1 MNDRTTTAS
10 RTMAVPVLDAG
21 WLWLESENHPMHA
34 TLVCVFGAPPGAK
47 RGYVGRLVAEMR
59 DHPTATPPFD
69 RRLKS
74 SVLGNVL
81 PRWEVVETIDTRYH
95 VRHHAL
101 PAPGSSEQLDDLVST
116 LHSSPLDKAHPLWT
130 IHVIEGLQGGGFAVA
145 GKMHHA
151 LMDGV
156 GAARLV
162 GRWLSESSNTTAIPP
177 IWAIPPRPAA
187 ASAKPPASV
196 ARRVVNGLTA
206 FGHMESLPRALGQVA
221 GAPLHVGARV
231 TRIARGLTWAATGLS
246 ARPRSGPHTSLN
258 DPISCSRRIVTTSFE
273 LERFRRLADAGGA
286 TINDVVLAVCSG
298 ALRDYLAEHQAL
310 PEKSLLATIPVA
322 LPGADHARASGNAIT
337 FVVVGLATTECDG
350 DRRLDRITAGTRLAK
365 ERLTALDHTGL
376 TVYSLLG
383 VATPILAEQLL
394 GLGGRI
400 TPTANVAISN
410 VPGPR
415 KTLYYN
421 GAPLQQLGAITV
433 LYGGQA
439 LNIVAMSYTDTL
451 QFTLTACD
459 SRLPDVERLTD
470 HCRHALERLEDAI
483 CANA

>member
-34 TLVCVFGAPPGAK
+34 TLVCVFAAPPGAK
-47 RGYVGRLVAEMR
+47 RGYVRRLVADMR
-59 DHPTATPPFD
+59 DHTTATPPFD

-74 SVLGNVL
+74 SVWCNVF

-101 PAPGSSEQLDDLVST
+101 PAPGSPEQLDDLVST

-130 IHVIEGLQGGGFAVA
+130 IHVIEGLRGGGFAVV

-162 GRWLSESSNTTAIPP
+162 GRWLSETPDTAAIPP

-187 ASAKPPASV
+187 ATAKPPTSV
-196 ARRVVNGLTA
+196 ASRVVNGLTA
-206 FGHMESLPRALGQVA
+206 FGNTESLPRALGQVA
-221 GAPLHVGARV
+221 G
-231 TRIARGLTWAATGLS
+231 IARGLTRAATGLS

-258 DPISCSRRIVTTSFE
+258 EPISSSRRIVTTSFE
-273 LERFRRLADAGGA
+273 LERFRRLAEAGGA

-310 PEKSLLATIPVA
+310 PEKSLLATIPVS
-322 LPGADHARASGNAIT
+322 LRGADHARAGGNAIT
-337 FVVVGLATTECDG
+337 FAVVGLATTECDG
-350 DRRLDRITAGTRLAK
+350 DRRLDRIAAGTRSAK
-365 ERLTALDHTGL
+365 ERLTALDPTGL

-394 GLGGRI
+394 GLAGRI

-421 GAPLQQLGAITV
+421 GARLERLGAITV

-459 SRLPDVERLTD
+459 TRLPDVELLTEY
-470 HCRHALERLEDAI
+470 CRQALDRLEEAI
-483 CANA
+483 CATA

>member
-1 MNDRTTTAS
+1 
-10 RTMAVPVLDAG
+10 MAVPVLDAG

-47 RGYVGRLVAEMR
+47 RGYVGGLVAEMR
-59 DHPTATPPFD
+59 DYVIATPPFD

-74 SVLGNVL
+74 SVLGNVS

-95 VRHHAL
+95 VRRHAL
-101 PAPGSSEQLDDLVST
+101 PAPGSPEQLDDLVST
-116 LHSSPLDKAHPLWT
+116 LHSSLLDKAHPLWT
-130 IHVIEGLQGGGFAVA
+130 IHVIEGLRDGGFAVV

-162 GRWLSESSNTTAIPP
+162 GRWLSDASDTTAIPP

-187 ASAKPPASV
+187 ASSKPPTSLAK
-196 ARRVVNGLTA
+196 RVVNGLRA

-221 GAPLHVGARV
+221 GAPRHVSAPLTGIV
-231 TRIARGLTWAATGLS
+231 RGLTWAATGLS
-246 ARPRSGPHTSLN
+246 ARPRSGPRSSLN
-258 DPISCSRRIVTTSFE
+258 EPISSSRRIATTSFE
-273 LERFRRLADAGGA
+273 LERFRKLASASGA

-298 ALRDYLAEHQAL
+298 ALRDYLSEHQAL
-310 PEKSLLATIPVA
+310 PANSLLATIPVSLA
-322 LPGADHARASGNAIT
+322 AADDTRVGGNAIT
-337 FVVVGLATTECDG
+337 FAIVDLATTECDG
-350 DRRLDRITAGTRLAK
+350 DRRLDRITAGTRSAKSRLA
-365 ERLTALDHTGL
+365 LLDPAGL

-421 GAPLQQLGAITV
+421 GAPLQRLGAITV

-459 SRLPDVERLTD
+459 TRLPDVERLTV
-470 HCRHALERLEDAI
+470 HCRQALDRLEA
-483 CANA
+483 